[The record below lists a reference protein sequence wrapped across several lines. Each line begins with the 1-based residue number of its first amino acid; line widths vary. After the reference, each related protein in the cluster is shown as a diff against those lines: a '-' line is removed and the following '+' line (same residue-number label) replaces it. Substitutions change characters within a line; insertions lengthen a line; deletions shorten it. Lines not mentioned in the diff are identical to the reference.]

1 MGWVPAGFAG
11 VQDMACDTFI
21 KISQKCRKQFVMYQ
35 PGEVQP
41 FIEEILKNMPTIIRD
56 LKPHQACAARV
67 MFAGRRCGA
76 G

>member
-1 MGWVPAGFAG
+1 
-11 VQDMACDTFI
+11 MACDTFI

-56 LKPHQACAARV
+56 LKPHQVCAARDT
-67 MFAGRRCGA
+67 FARQRWRTG
-76 G
+76 